1 MVEMLG
7 AALGGVGGAVYKL
20 FGYNRGNFMQD
31 REQRAIME
39 YQLLEARLTQVGLWR
54 QDVRDAIQLTPQ
66 KMEVYLTVIA
76 LELTASLTCLCK
88 GRVPA
93 GAPPWL
99 VSSGVLA
106 VCSAQ
111 TFLFLGLWFGLHAFV
126 ASQAYKVRILTQLV
140 RLPIPT
146 WAHME
151 AARTYG
157 SDFESMKTKQML
169 RVPLITGSQESHV
182 RQRAGQ
188 RADPSA
194 MAADPWGLERQGEG
208 IMEVDSEVNGSM
220 IEKQRH
226 VWLIRE
232 SAKFFNTYDAFCR
245 VCLSVGTS
253 SLSIFFCFFCLAY
266 VCTELAAP
274 VGAWAGMIIF
284 SSITLLLLRT
294 DQILQRSQYFIG
306 SFCLFFAPVFCA
318 VVTFLSSKSW
328 GNPGSIE
335 YLVPIGLFLEG
346 CWYIYFLHLINA
358 SEHQTGAV
366 LPRSFRA
373 VLYVD
378 AFGWAK
384 HTSTFWQQAQ
394 SKVFSSRRFLVGNS
408 GSDDAPSKNKLPA
421 TLCAGA
427 GRPMRP
433 EDAKREVSAVAKG
446 LLVANPAEFREQVSD
461 DEDDNNDQGHGHT
474 PSFRPGTFASFKK
487 TDEDQDDYVDED
499 EDVGSGADIV
509 GEKAGIQPWRAFF
522 WTTALLAVMWW
533 CAAFVALYDVQT
545 GASEFRT
552 GSYGIKPGEVL
563 PMEALLGTKVTT
575 SWGGAFSEPHGF
587 ACDTDG
593 NVFATAGRDADGHRS
608 VLEGSLQNERLEFVS
623 APTCGDL
630 PESAM
635 IQDIALHNCDGLSKQ
650 FCSAVVLPL
659 GGTQLV
665 SCPMSVSM
673 QQKSSSLV
681 AINDRSNA
689 TQQVSMATPML
700 RRSWLEDRG
709 GSPMDEHLGL
719 GHLLHPEEMTA
730 LSAVP
735 CDAGSKQHSCLVVG
749 TTARRIV
756 HLSGNGTDS
765 KDPSWL
771 PRRLLQKE
779 GLEVPGP
786 GSFAVLGGGRY
797 LGVLH
802 RDANTVHILDMH
814 AGGLAAGIWKLPS
827 PAQATKTGTGG
838 HFSGICAAGNSLY
851 ALQSG
856 ATPSVWRFAHP
867 KLPEVIL

>member
-1 MVEMLG
+1 MVDVVG
-7 AALGGVGGAVYKL
+7 AGLAGVGGVLYKL
-20 FGYNRGNFMQD
+20 FGYNRENFKYD

-39 YQLLEARLTQVGLWR
+39 YQLLEARLKQVGLWR
-54 QDVRDAIQLTPQ
+54 QDVRDAIQLTPE

-76 LELTASLTCLCK
+76 LELTGALTCLCK
-88 GRVPA
+88 GRVPS

-157 SDFESMKTKQML
+157 SDFESMKSKQML
-169 RVPLITGSQESHV
+169 RVPLLTGSQERWV
-182 RQRAGQ
+182 GGDG
-188 RADPSA
+188 ADPSNR
-194 MAADPWGLERQGEG
+194 AADPWGLERTGEG
-208 IMEVDSEVNGSM
+208 ISELDPEVNGSM

-253 SLSIFFCFFCLAY
+253 SLAIFFCFYCLAY

-274 VGAWAGMIIF
+274 VGAWGGMIIF
-284 SSITLLLLRT
+284 SAITLLLLRT
-294 DQILQRSQYFIG
+294 DQILRRSQYVIG
-306 SFCLFFAPVFCA
+306 SFLLFLSPVFCA

-328 GNPGSIE
+328 GNPGSTE

-346 CWYIYFLHLINA
+346 CWYIYFLYLIQA
-358 SEHQTGAV
+358 TGHQTGAV

-384 HTSTFWQQAQ
+384 HSSSYWQAVQ
-394 SKVFSSRRFLVGNS
+394 SKLFASRR
-408 GSDDAPSKNKLPA
+408 GSFGSFASASSDTPLKNKLPA

-427 GRPMRP
+427 GRPLRP
-433 EDAKREVSAVAKG
+433 EDAKREVAAVKRG
-446 LLVANPAEFREQVSD
+446 PLVANPAEFLREESLAD
-461 DEDDNNDQGHGHT
+461 DDDHHDEQAHKT
-474 PSFRPGTFASFKK
+474 ESFRPGTFASFKK
-487 TDEDQDDYVDED
+487 DPREEDNQIEQEEEED
-499 EDVGSGADIV
+499 FGGGIV
-509 GEKAGIQPWRAFF
+509 GEKAGVQPWRAFF
-522 WTTALLAVMWW
+522 WSTALLAVMWW
-533 CAAFVALYDVQT
+533 CAAIVAFYDVQT
-545 GASEFRT
+545 GAADFRS
-552 GSYGIKPGEVL
+552 GNYGIKPGEVL
-563 PMEALLGTKVTT
+563 PMEALLGVKVTT
-575 SWGGAFSEPHGF
+575 SWDSYSEPHGF
-587 ACDTDG
+587 ACDMDG
-593 NVFATAGRDADGHRS
+593 SVFATAGRSLDGRRS
-608 VLEGSLQNERLEFVS
+608 VLEGQLGDNGKRVDFVAS
-623 APTCGDL
+623 PTCSGL
-630 PESAM
+630 PETAM
-635 IQDIALHNCDGLSKQ
+635 IQDLALHKCEGLDKGS
-650 FCSAVVLPL
+650 CSAVVLPL

-665 SCPMSVSM
+665 SCPMSASSRGASSFAEINGAQTVT
-673 QQKSSSLV
+673 SSL
-681 AINDRSNA
+681 AGPS
-689 TQQVSMATPML
+689 L
-700 RRSWLEDRG
+700 KRSWLEDRG
-709 GSPMDEHLGL
+709 GSPLDEHLGL
-719 GHLLHPEEMTA
+719 GSLLHPEEMTA

-735 CDAGSKQHSCLVVG
+735 CAGAGPLEEQSCLVVG

-756 HLSGNGTDS
+756 HLSGNSTAGES
-765 KDPSWL
+765 SWL

-802 RDANTVHILDMH
+802 REANTVHILDMH
-814 AGGLAAGIWKLPS
+814 AGGLNAGLWKLPS
-827 PAQATKTGTGG
+827 PAEATKTGTGG
-838 HFSGICAAGNSLY
+838 HFSGICAGGDSLY

-856 ATPSVWRFAHP
+856 AKPAVWRFAHP
-867 KLPEVIL
+867 KLPDIA